1 MFDMEALL
9 GRLMGDLELAM
20 EVMEGYM
27 NDIPRQIQA
36 LKGFFESG
44 DASAAERQAH
54 NIKGASAN
62 VSAERLRKAAYDVEK
77 RVRDGDLAR
86 ARSLMTELEGQ
97 FTLVKEAMTREM
109 ERRRG

>member
-1 MFDMEALL
+1 
-9 GRLMGDLELAM
+9 MGDLDLAT
-20 EVMEGYM
+20 EVMEGFT
-27 NDIPRQIQA
+27 NDVPRQIQA
-36 LKGFFESG
+36 LEGFLESG

-77 RVRDGDLAR
+77 RARDGDLAR
-86 ARSLMTELEGQ
+86 ARSLMRELEGQ
-97 FTLVKEAMTREM
+97 FTLVKEAMTHEI